1 MYRHLL
7 VPLDGSPLSEGAVPA
22 AARIAEVAEARITLL
37 HIVEPS
43 PPKKVH
49 GERHL
54 TDPQEADAYLM
65 GIQSRLEARGLWVD
79 RHVHTPGT
87 ETAHGIAEHA
97 RELGADLVVLCAHG
111 TRGVHGLVY
120 GRLGQQVVAEG
131 GVPVLVVPAGR
142 DTWECRRILVA
153 LDEDATGPEALGPA
167 TRLAESLSARLVL
180 ARVVATPTTLADDRR
195 WPARLLPSGARE
207 LLEEEARKVAERLE
221 GLKAMLEARGL
232 RVEAVI
238 ARGEAVSGIAAA
250 AERYDA
256 DLVVLA
262 TRGLA
267 GLSAVWSGS
276 VAARLIE
283 RIDRSILLV
292 RRSGD
297 GG

>member
-7 VPLDGSPLSEGAVPA
+7 VPLDGSPLAEGALPA

-43 PPKKVH
+43 PPKRVH
-49 GERHL
+49 GEPHL
-54 TDPQEADAYLM
+54 TDPGEADAYLAK
-65 GIQSRLEARGLWVD
+65 IQDRLEARGLWVD

-87 ETAHGIAEHA
+87 ETAHGIVEHA

-111 TRGVHGLVY
+111 GRGVRGLVH

-131 GVPVLVVPAGR
+131 EVPVLVVPSGR
-142 DTWECRRILVA
+142 DVWECRRILVA
-153 LDEDATGPEALGPA
+153 LDEDDPGPA
-167 TRLAESLSARLVL
+167 ALAPGVRLAESLGATLVL
-180 ARVVATPTTLADDRR
+180 VRVVATPGTLADERR
-195 WPARLLPSGARE
+195 WPARLLPGGARE
-207 LLEEEARKVAERLE
+207 LLAAEARGAAERLE
-221 GLKAMLEARGL
+221 GLRAEIEARGL
-232 RVEAVI
+232 RVEAVV
-238 ARGEAVSGIAAA
+238 ARGDAVSGIVAA
-250 AERYDA
+250 AEHYDA

-276 VAARLIE
+276 VAARLVE

-297 GG
+297 DG